1 VADKGDPK
9 DGAGR
14 RFPTGPLALGSLI
27 PRLTRPVFRK
37 RSPAGAQLMADW
49 PDVVGPALAAVTQP
63 LRLSAGTLTL
73 GCAGPVAMELQHLAP
88 ELIGRINAH
97 LGRVVVE
104 RLRFVQQAPPGAA
117 PAAPR
122 PKPVTLPET
131 VEAKLASM
139 PEGELREAL
148 AKLARGVYR
157 RR

>member
-1 VADKGDPK
+1 VAK
-9 DGAGR
+9 DGEDR
-14 RFPTGPLALGSLI
+14 RFPTGPLPLGALI

-49 PDVVGPALAAVTQP
+49 PAVVGPALSAVTAP

-73 GCAGPVAMELQHLAP
+73 ACSGPIAMELQHLAP

-97 LGRVVVE
+97 LGRVAVE
-104 RLRFVQQAPPGAA
+104 RLRFVQQALPGAPPPKPPPRPVSL
-117 PAAPR
+117 PAA
-122 PKPVTLPET
+122 L
-131 VEAKLASM
+131 EARIAAM

-157 RR
+157 KR